1 MAAASAPER
10 SHHAE
15 SQNFFSVNRVA
26 LIAAASAARAS
37 DWNYGCKG
45 ALPVFDDSEVIIFNR
60 ELLVLLP
67 KAWLKEALPEL
78 LARDASQ
85 DIIAI
90 AKAKDQNSG
99 LAPSMVFTILD
110 HPDRKLTLTEKSSKT
125 ISDIRDKALGPRVA
139 QTTTYTKHLNT

>member
-1 MAAASAPER
+1 M
-10 SHHAE
+10 
-15 SQNFFSVNRVA
+15 
-26 LIAAASAARAS
+26 
-37 DWNYGCKG
+37 
-45 ALPVFDDSEVIIFNR
+45 IIFNR

-85 DIIAI
+85 DVIAI
-90 AKAKDQNSG
+90 AKAKDENSG
-99 LAPSMVFTILD
+99 LAPSMVLTILD

-125 ISDIRDKALGPRVA
+125 ISDIRDKALGPRFA